1 MFLYNFHL
9 LIIANHDKTDVILKT
24 NFLFYSANIYM
35 CTCWVFSLNCWNCGK
50 ESRFLTIHT
59 KSKRKQISSVVL
71 SKYEFRAYW
80 HCKIFYLQRR
90 KQWKVLNWYICPN
103 NTITFRKYESRLSLS
118 QGKPMLKFFSKRSWT
133 GPVDTKPEKNW
144 KTKVSIWKRMKC
156 FSFTLRQRNFLKAT
170 ITGHFGFVFEE
181 TTATEIIWLS

>member
-35 CTCWVFSLNCWNCGK
+35 CTCWIFSWNCWNCGK

-90 KQWKVLNWYICPN
+90 NEKYWTDKYAPIIQWHLDSMKPDYLCLKVRQCWSFSLKGHGLALSTLSRKKIGKRRFQSENAWN
-103 NTITFRKYESRLSLS
+103 VFRSHYVR
-118 QGKPMLKFFSKRSWT
+118 GIF
-133 GPVDTKPEKNW
+133 
-144 KTKVSIWKRMKC
+144 
-156 FSFTLRQRNFLKAT
+156 
-170 ITGHFGFVFEE
+170 
-181 TTATEIIWLS
+181 